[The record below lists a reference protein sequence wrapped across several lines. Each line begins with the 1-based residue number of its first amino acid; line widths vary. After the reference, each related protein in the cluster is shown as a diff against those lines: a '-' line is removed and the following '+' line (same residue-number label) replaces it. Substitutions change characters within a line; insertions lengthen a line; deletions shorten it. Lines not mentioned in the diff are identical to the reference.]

1 MAVVRYRADDTT
13 PPQKAEYDDPQ
24 KRIRWS
30 VQGVR
35 RIANKRAQRRVE
47 PADVIAWSCLC
58 QRRIKTRPAW
68 RRKSRPLDCDV
79 TDMRT
84 APAGAV
90 LISAAC
96 LAVGISCR

>member
-1 MAVVRYRADDTT
+1 MDVVAVNG
-13 PPQKAEYDDPQ
+13 E
-24 KRIRWS
+24 
-30 VQGVR
+30 GVVFCR
-35 RIANKRAQRRVE
+35 ELCPSGRPHARLEQQNPEQSDSGII
-47 PADVIAWSCLC
+47 DLC

-68 RRKSRPLDCDV
+68 QRKNRPLDCDV